1 MTDTALLADNKLLG
15 DLPEAERAHLADVA
29 HWASFAPGEKIIA
42 RDGRDSDMLCVV
54 AGEVEIANYALS
66 GRQIAFA
73 RLGPGDAFGE
83 LSAIDG
89 ETRSADAVAAT
100 SCRVARLA
108 GRELRALVERHPWV
122 AWRLLERLA
131 GIIRATNERVM
142 DLATLSAQQR
152 VISELLRAAGP
163 DAAVTGQWA
172 IDPLPRQDELAR
184 RASTTRETVARV
196 LSQLK
201 SDGLIAKK
209 GRRLTLRDKPALA
222 RMAQR
227 LADAETGAGPE
238 AG

>member
-1 MTDTALLADNKLLG
+1 MTDAASLAENKLLG
-15 DLPEAERAHLADVA
+15 DLPADERERLAQA
-29 HWASFAPGEKIIA
+29 ARWARFEPGDKIIA
-42 RDGRDSDMLCVV
+42 RDGYDTDMICV
-54 AGEVEIANYALS
+54 ASGEVEIANYALS

-100 SCRVARLA
+100 PCQVARIDGDA
-108 GRELRALVERHPWV
+108 LRRVIERHPAV
-122 AWRLLERLA
+122 AWRLLQRLA

-163 DAAVTGQWA
+163 DAAVSGQWA
-172 IDPLPRQDELAR
+172 VDPLPRQDELAR

-201 SDGLIAKK
+201 TSELVAKK
-209 GRRLTLRDKPALA
+209 GRRLTLRDKATLE

-227 LADAETGAGPE
+227 LAAAGAGLGQ
-238 AG
+238 ADS